1 MAGDPN
7 PADLRRF
14 IHEAPAEVIDF
25 QHFHGFAPLDPIW
38 ISPLESDFDGA
49 LMVLPRI
56 YFRWPN
62 DRIASDWHSR
72 LPNQARIV
80 PITAD
85 LARQIDTELGENIGF
100 FWGGYDRYA
109 AHGYGCCLL
118 INDQIVSAA
127 VADGCDGH
135 SVSIGVVTVPEFRRK
150 GLSEL
155 TCTAF
160 IEESLARGIQ
170 PVWECEVR
178 NVASKSLA
186 EKLGF
191 VERAR
196 FAQLS
201 IAEPPYGPL
210 RLSNGLWHS
219 KAGSD
224 GIAIWQRD
232 D

>member
-1 MAGDPN
+1 M
-7 PADLRRF
+7 
-14 IHEAPAEVIDF
+14 
-25 QHFHGFAPLDPIW
+25 
-38 ISPLESDFDGA
+38 
-49 LMVLPRI
+49 
-56 YFRWPN
+56 
-62 DRIASDWHSR
+62 
-72 LPNQARIV
+72 
-80 PITAD
+80 
-85 LARQIDTELGENIGF
+85 
-100 FWGGYDRYA
+100 
-109 AHGYGCCLL
+109 
-118 INDQIVSAA
+118 SAA